1 MAKTVF
7 ITGITGYIGG
17 SVAKLLSDKGYKI
30 IGLVRN
36 KDFIRPVEDLNFK
49 AVLGDIQDEDL
60 LRKICIEA
68 DIIIHTA
75 DSADDAFAADS
86 PPALFAL
93 LLLHA
98 ANVTNEAAP
107 NKPAIA
113 FLFICFPPNWND
125 IRIT

>member
-49 AVLGDIQDEDL
+49 AVLGDIQDE
-60 LRKICIEA
+60 
-68 DIIIHTA
+68 
-75 DSADDAFAADS
+75 
-86 PPALFAL
+86 
-93 LLLHA
+93 
-98 ANVTNEAAP
+98 
-107 NKPAIA
+107 
-113 FLFICFPPNWND
+113 
-125 IRIT
+125 RIY